1 MGSYIL
7 KRLLAM
13 LPVIFLVSIIV
24 FYLIR
29 LTPGDPA
36 VAMLGEEATP
46 QAVAALRHE
55 FGLDQPIPVQY
66 VIWVSKVVQG
76 NLGNSTRSHQPVLE
90 AILERLPAT
99 VELTVISLIISL
111 AIAIPTGIL
120 SATRRNSLADLVVTT
135 LALGGVSM

>member
-1 MGSYIL
+1 MGNYIL

-13 LPVIFLVSIIV
+13 IPVVLLVSVIV

-46 QAVAALRHE
+46 QMVAALRHE

-66 VIWVSKVVQG
+66 GIWMSKVLQG
-76 NLGNSTRSHQPVLE
+76 DLGHSTRSNQPVLE

-99 VELTVISLIISL
+99 VELTFLRWRFRLPSRYRPASSPRR
-111 AIAIPTGIL
+111 A
-120 SATRRNSLADLVVTT
+120 ATPRQT
-135 LALGGVSM
+135 